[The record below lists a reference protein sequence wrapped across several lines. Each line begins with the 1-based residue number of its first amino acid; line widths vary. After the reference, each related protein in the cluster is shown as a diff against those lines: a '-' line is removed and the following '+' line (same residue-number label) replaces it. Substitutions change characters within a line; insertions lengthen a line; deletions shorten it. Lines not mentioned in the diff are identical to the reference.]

1 MVKYTTVAIVN
12 ISKGKTFM
20 KHIENELTEKF
31 FSAILNLESKEECYR
46 FFEDICTIKEIQD
59 MSQRLEVAKL
69 LDEGKSYQDILAK
82 TGVSTA
88 TISRVNK
95 CLNYGSGGYKESISK
110 LKNTE
115 EN

>member
-1 MVKYTTVAIVN
+1 MVKYTTVAIAN

-46 FFEDICTIKEIQD
+46 FFED

-69 LDEGKSYQDILAK
+69 LDEGRSYQDILAK

-115 EN
+115 DN